1 MVAFRWMGLAG
12 GTIGALL
19 PWLLAIAAV
28 LVFAI
33 IGLQRFGLFGRSIDL
48 PLNSVLIPAEED
60 GRTLEVFTLTARD
73 GISPIYDPKFVT
85 AEEAEPGML
94 PTEFVIGLDV
104 GGETKAYPV
113 NVLSQHEIVNDE
125 IGGTPVAV
133 TF

>member
-12 GTIGALL
+12 GTIGVLL
-19 PWLLAIAAV
+19 PWMLAIAAV
-28 LVFAI
+28 LIVAI
-33 IGLQRFGLFGRSIDL
+33 IGLQQFGLFGRSIDL
-48 PLNSVLIPAEED
+48 PPNWVLIPAGED
-60 GRTLEVFTLTARD
+60 ARTLEAFTLTARD
-73 GISPIYDPKFVT
+73 IIRPIDDPRFVT
-85 AEEAEPGML
+85 AEEAEPEML

-125 IGGTPVAV
+125 VGGTPVAV